1 VFSNRNN
8 LYKMI
13 GISKFVYIFSVRKFF
28 TIPCRVV
35 LSKIKDLNAIGL
47 PIYSNVRLIDGEAV
61 PFD

>member
-1 VFSNRNN
+1 
-8 LYKMI
+8 MI
-13 GISKFVYIFSVRKFF
+13 GISKFVYIFSVRKFL